1 MTPAD
6 FETARKVHYEIGRIK
21 SIERRLAEDGERHK
35 PLFEC
40 AVREAFPA
48 RGVHVGDKALAETIR
63 TAERMLYTALA
74 DRLASERER
83 LQEQLA
89 ALGIFEE

>member
-1 MTPAD
+1 MTPAN
-6 FETARKVHYEIGRIK
+6 FETARKVYNEIGRIK
-21 SIERRLAEDGERHK
+21 SIEGRLEENQERHK

-48 RGVHVGDKALAETIR
+48 RGVHVGDKVLAETIK

-83 LQEQLA
+83 LQAQLE
-89 ALGIFEE
+89 ALGIVEE